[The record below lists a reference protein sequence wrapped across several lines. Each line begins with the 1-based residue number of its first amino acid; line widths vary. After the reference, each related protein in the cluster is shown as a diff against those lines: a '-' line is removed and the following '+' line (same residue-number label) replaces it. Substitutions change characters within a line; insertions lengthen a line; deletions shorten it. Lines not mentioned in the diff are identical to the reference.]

1 MRYLLSCLY
10 DGALSNQA
18 KRNASQSEA
27 PMPQRCLTES
37 LPCCSTIA
45 HQPQYIETPQYLRK
59 QLVPMHPDLKFA
71 GLLSPL
77 DAPHHVRADEWSA
90 YREGVVVNRPASQ
103 PARNGDN
110 GSYVYIGTKKEVSDY
125 I

>member
-1 MRYLLSCLY
+1 
-10 DGALSNQA
+10 
-18 KRNASQSEA
+18 
-27 PMPQRCLTES
+27 
-37 LPCCSTIA
+37 
-45 HQPQYIETPQYLRK
+45 
-59 QLVPMHPDLKFA
+59 MHPDLKFA

-110 GSYVYIGTKKEVSDY
+110 GSYVYIGTKKEVRVCTEQYLHILQCFSMHTQAWLGFLSL
-125 I
+125 ILQLLCRT

>member
-1 MRYLLSCLY
+1 
-10 DGALSNQA
+10 
-18 KRNASQSEA
+18 
-27 PMPQRCLTES
+27 
-37 LPCCSTIA
+37 
-45 HQPQYIETPQYLRK
+45 LRK

-110 GSYVYIGTKKEVSDY
+110 GSYVYIGTKKEVSVCTEQHLH
-125 I
+125 ILQCFRMHTPA